1 MPPRARSRGS
11 TVLRWIITA
20 LVLVV
25 VSGAAAVVVFA
36 IARSA
41 VDAADVPSALP
52 LLAAATVG
60 IATACASVRWI
71 RSAVIALIDGV
82 DDQQISAIAVL
93 DHELDAELGPDQYL
107 TVLAQT
113 TASLLRVPWV
123 EFDIDPVAMADHLPS
138 VEYLEGSPWSGHL
151 AVAHGSPGV
160 ARPSTVRP
168 VALRGV
174 AIGAVT
180 VGSRSGGRELSHDDV
195 AALDAIARQAATT
208 VSNARSA
215 EALNRS
221 RERAVSAI
229 EEERRRL
236 RRDLHDELGPNLAT
250 MKLHLGV
257 LRRTGDLTPRA
268 ANTVDELTA
277 VVDATTADVRRIVED
292 LRPPLLD
299 DLGLAEA
306 LRCLRFVPNDLHLIV
321 DPVEGLDDLP
331 AATQVALFRIGS
343 EAIRNVVRHAGATT
357 CAVRFQRTDAAV
369 TLTVLDDGAGFA
381 SGPTG
386 GVGIAAMRERAD
398 ELGGLVT
405 VSPGTGRRGCCVAAT
420 IPVRAGAVP
429 FGPEPEGES
438 PT

>member
-1 MPPRARSRGS
+1 MSPRARSRGS
-11 TVLRWIITA
+11 AVLRWIITA

-36 IARSA
+36 IVRSA

-52 LLAAATVG
+52 LMAAATVG
-60 IATACASVRWI
+60 IVTACASVRWI

-93 DHELDAELGPDQYL
+93 DHDLNAELGPDQYL

-123 EFDIDPVAMADHLPS
+123 EFDFHPVPMADHLPTG
-138 VEYLEGSPWSGHL
+138 EYLEGSPWSGHL
-151 AVAHGSPGV
+151 AAAHGSAGV
-160 ARPSTVRP
+160 VPRSTVRP

-180 VGSRSGGRELSHDDV
+180 VGSRSGGRELSDDDV

-257 LRRTGDLTPRA
+257 LRRTGDLTPTA
-268 ANTVDELTA
+268 AITVDELAA

-306 LRCLRFVPNDLHLIV
+306 LRCLRFVPNDLQLMV
-321 DPVEGLDDLP
+321 EPVEGLDDLP

-343 EAIRNVVRHAGATT
+343 EAIRNVVRHAGAST

-369 TLTVLDDGAGFA
+369 TLTVLDDGGGFA
-381 SGPTG
+381 PGQTG
-386 GVGIAAMRERAD
+386 GVGIAAMHERAD

-420 IPVRAGAVP
+420 IPVRAAAAP
-429 FGPEPEGES
+429 FGPEPEVES